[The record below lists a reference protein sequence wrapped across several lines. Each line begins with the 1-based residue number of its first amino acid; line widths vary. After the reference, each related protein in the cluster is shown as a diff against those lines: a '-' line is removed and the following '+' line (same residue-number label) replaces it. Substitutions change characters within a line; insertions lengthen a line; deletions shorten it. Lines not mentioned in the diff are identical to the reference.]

1 MALKTKLNLDIN
13 YKFFDC
19 KKIVQIEKNLSK
31 IIKEYGVPDIFVN
44 CSYPKD
50 KYWSK
55 NSFKKINLN
64 SFRLNVDNQ
73 MNTSAWMIKL
83 IANLMVKKNKPGTII
98 QLGSIYGI
106 VGQDINIYKN
116 TNMAENMTYSIIKG
130 GILSLTRQMA
140 SYYGKFN
147 IRINS
152 VCPGGVFNEKYP
164 QNKIFIKN
172 YRNRVPLKRL
182 AENKEIASSIIFL
195 SSEASSYITGTAL
208 MVDGGWTC
216 I

>member
-1 MALKTKLNLDIN
+1 
-13 YKFFDC
+13 
-19 KKIVQIEKNLSK
+19 
-31 IIKEYGVPDIFVN
+31 
-44 CSYPKD
+44 
-50 KYWSK
+50 
-55 NSFKKINLN
+55 
-64 SFRLNVDNQ
+64 
-73 MNTSAWMIKL
+73 MIKL

-152 VCPGGVFNEKYP
+152 VCPGGVFNKKYP